1 MAAKTLDG
9 NQVASKIKSELA
21 STIKQWQK
29 SGYKRPTLAVVLVG
43 NDPASNVYVKG
54 KERDCEE
61 VGIESKSY
69 RLPNTIEQ
77 EAIEDLLDELNL
89 DPSIDGILVQSPIP
103 DHLDENRLVDKI
115 SVDKDVDGFHPYN
128 IGLLSVRRPHFRSC
142 TPKGIMQL
150 LDHIDFE
157 YKKSKAVIIG
167 ASNHVGRPMGLE
179 LLLAGTTVTTTHKFT
194 QSISETTREADLLVS
209 AVGKAGLVLG
219 NWIKPGAVVIDVGIT
234 RGEGNKL
241 FGDVHFE
248 SASKV
253 ASWITPV
260 PGGVGPMTRV
270 ALLQNTMESVAK
282 RFGIDWTSDKNYQI
296 EPVPTQ

>member
-1 MAAKTLDG
+1 
-9 NQVASKIKSELA
+9 
-21 STIKQWQK
+21 
-29 SGYKRPTLAVVLVG
+29 
-43 NDPASNVYVKG
+43 
-54 KERDCEE
+54 
-61 VGIESKSY
+61 
-69 RLPNTIEQ
+69 
-77 EAIEDLLDELNL
+77 
-89 DPSIDGILVQSPIP
+89 
-103 DHLDENRLVDKI
+103 
-115 SVDKDVDGFHPYN
+115 
-128 IGLLSVRRPHFRSC
+128 
-142 TPKGIMQL
+142 MQL

-179 LLLAGTTVTTTHKFT
+179 LLLAGATVTTTHKFT
-194 QSISETTREADLLVS
+194 QSISETTKEADLLIS
-209 AVGKAGLVLG
+209 AVGKAGLVPG
-219 NWIKPGAVVIDVGIT
+219 SWIKPGAVVIDVGIT

-248 SASKV
+248 SASKI

-296 EPVPTQ
+296 EPASS

>member
-1 MAAKTLDG
+1 MAAKILDG
-9 NQVASKIKSELA
+9 NEVASKIKAQLA
-21 STIKQWQK
+21 STIKRWHA

-43 NDPASNVYVKG
+43 HDPASNVYVKG

-69 RLPNTIEQ
+69 RLPDTIEQ
-77 EAIEDLLDELNL
+77 EAIEGLLDELNL
-89 DPSIDGILVQSPIP
+89 DSSIDGILVQSPIP
-103 DHLDENRLVDKI
+103 DHLDENRLVDRI

-128 IGLLSVRRPHFRSC
+128 IGRLSVRRPHFRSC

-179 LLLAGTTVTTTHKFT
+179 LLLAGATVTTTHKFT
-194 QSISETTREADLLVS
+194 QSISETTKEADLLIS
-209 AVGKAGLVLG
+209 AVGKAGLVPG
-219 NWIKPGAVVIDVGIT
+219 NWIKPGAEVIDVGIT

-248 SASKV
+248 SASKI

-270 ALLQNTMESVAK
+270 ALLQNTMASVAK

-296 EPVPTQ
+296 EPASS

>member
-1 MAAKTLDG
+1 MAAKILDG
-9 NQVASKIKSELA
+9 NEVASKIKAELA
-21 STIKQWQK
+21 STIKRWHA

-43 NDPASNVYVKG
+43 HDPASNVYVKG

-69 RLPNTIEQ
+69 RLPDTIDQ
-77 EAIEDLLDELNL
+77 EAIERLLDELNL
-89 DPSIDGILVQSPIP
+89 DSSIDGILVQSPVP

-128 IGLLSVRRPHFRSC
+128 IGRLSVRRPHFRSC

-179 LLLAGTTVTTTHKFT
+179 LLLAGATVTTTHKFT
-194 QSISETTREADLLVS
+194 QSISETTKEADLLIS
-209 AVGKAGLVLG
+209 AVGKAGLVQG

-234 RGEGNKL
+234 RG
-241 FGDVHFE
+241 
-248 SASKV
+248 
-253 ASWITPV
+253 
-260 PGGVGPMTRV
+260 
-270 ALLQNTMESVAK
+270 
-282 RFGIDWTSDKNYQI
+282 
-296 EPVPTQ
+296 

>member
-1 MAAKTLDG
+1 MGAQILDG
-9 NQVASKIKSELA
+9 NYVAGKIKSELA
-21 STIKQWQK
+21 STIKDWK
-29 SGYKRPTLAVVLVG
+29 ESGYKRPTLAVVLVG
-43 NDPASNVYVKG
+43 DDPASSIYVSG
-54 KERDCEE
+54 KERDCQE

-69 RLPNTIEQ
+69 RLPKTIEQ
-77 EAIEDLLDELNL
+77 QAIEDLLDELNV

-103 DHLDENRLVDKI
+103 DHLDENKLVDKI

-128 IGLLSVRRPHFRSC
+128 IGRLAVRRPHFRSC

-150 LDHIDFE
+150 LDHIDFD

-179 LLLAGTTVTTTHKFT
+179 LLLAGTTVTTTHRFT

-209 AVGKAGLVLG
+209 AVGKAGLVPG

-248 SASKV
+248 SASKI

-296 EPVPTQ
+296 EPASS

>member
-1 MAAKTLDG
+1 MAAQILDG
-9 NQVASKIKSELA
+9 NHVAGKIKSELA
-21 STIKQWQK
+21 STIKDWK
-29 SGYKRPTLAVVLVG
+29 RSGFKRPTLAVVLVG
-43 NDPASNVYVKG
+43 DDPASSIYVKG
-54 KERDCEE
+54 KERDCQE

-69 RLPNTIEQ
+69 RLPKTIKQ
-77 EAIEDLLDELNL
+77 EAIEDLLGELNV

-103 DHLDENRLVDKI
+103 DHLDENKLVDKI

-128 IGLLSVRRPHFRSC
+128 IGRLTVRRPHFRSC

-150 LDHIDFE
+150 LDHIDFD

-209 AVGKAGLVLG
+209 AVGKAGL
-219 NWIKPGAVVIDVGIT
+219 AVVIDVGIT

-241 FGDVHFE
+241 YGDVDFE
-248 SASKV
+248 SASRV

-270 ALLQNTMESVAK
+270 ALLQNTMESVSRK
-282 RFGIDWTSDKNYQI
+282 FGIDWTSDKNYQI
-296 EPVPTQ
+296 EPVPT

>member
-103 DHLDENRLVDKI
+103 DHLDENRLVDRI

-209 AVGKAGLVLG
+209 AVGKAGLVPG

-282 RFGIDWTSDKNYQI
+282 RLGIDWTSDKNYQI
-296 EPVPTQ
+296 EPVPMQ

>member
-103 DHLDENRLVDKI
+103 DHLDENRLVDRI

-219 NWIKPGAVVIDVGIT
+219 SWIKPGAVVIDVGIT

-282 RFGIDWTSDKNYQI
+282 RLGIDWTSDKNYQI
-296 EPVPTQ
+296 EPVPMQ